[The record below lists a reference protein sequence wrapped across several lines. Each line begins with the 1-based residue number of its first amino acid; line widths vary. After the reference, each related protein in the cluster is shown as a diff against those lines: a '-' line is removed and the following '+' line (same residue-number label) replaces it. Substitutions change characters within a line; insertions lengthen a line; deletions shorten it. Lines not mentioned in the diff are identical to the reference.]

1 MALIKHLGALDIA
14 AGRPDPFPTTPPLL
28 CARVSSKELGTQ
40 GKRCGKCFVASY
52 CSVESQREDWP
63 ADKAQ
68 CKLNRKF
75 ELKEQTE
82 EVRVSKIEATS

>member
-1 MALIKHLGALDIA
+1 
-14 AGRPDPFPTTPPLL
+14 
-28 CARVSSKELGTQ
+28 
-40 GKRCGKCFVASY
+40 
-52 CSVESQREDWP
+52 VESQREDWP